1 MTRLKWGIHK
11 SDDDQVLKDY
21 CDGQHCGSH
30 PLNHL
35 DPQWL
40 QLCKVHL
47 YTIVKVFGYPWK
59 TCI

>member
-1 MTRLKWGIHK
+1 MGHK

-21 CDGQHCGSH
+21 CDGRHCGSH

-40 QLCKVHL
+40 QVCKVHL